1 MNRVLRPKN
10 LNLESLPATT
20 RLRPP
25 QATGETSHPRRAV
38 VRPRPSVVNSKNT
51 KCGGADKVQP
61 QVLELQRFPRSKTF
75 SPSELPRVR
84 RSSRLQ
90 GARFRPQIGEDSSAT
105 GPRIA
110 RNSNR
115 THPARGLRGGALIPV
130 RGTRTELPASART
143 QPSSRSFWTRN
154 EHTSRESQ
162 RHGPA
167 SDDATRQA
175 AP

>member
-1 MNRVLRPKN
+1 MASPRMNRVLRPKN

-51 KCGGADKVQP
+51 KCGGADQVQP

-75 SPSELPRVR
+75 SPAELPRVR

-90 GARFRPQIGEDSSAT
+90 GARFGPQIGEDFVGDRPTDRSEFEPNSPGS
-105 GPRIA
+105 GPSRRGAHAGAWYAHGVA
-110 RNSNR
+110 RKRQDTAVISQLLDAQR
-115 THPARGLRGGALIPV
+115 AHVPGEPA
-130 RGTRTELPASART
+130 ART
-143 QPSSRSFWTRN
+143 RKR
-154 EHTSRESQ
+154 
-162 RHGPA
+162 
-167 SDDATRQA
+167 
-175 AP
+175 

>member
-51 KCGGADKVQP
+51 KYGGADQVQP

-75 SPSELPRVR
+75 SPAELPRVR

-90 GARFRPQIGEDSSAT
+90 GARFGPQIGEDFVGDRPTDRSEFEPNSPGSGPSRRGAHT
-105 GPRIA
+105 GAWTRRSCPQAPDTGVISQLLDAQRA
-110 RNSNR
+110 QVPGE
-115 THPARGLRGGALIPV
+115 PA
-130 RGTRTELPASART
+130 ART
-143 QPSSRSFWTRN
+143 RKR
-154 EHTSRESQ
+154 
-162 RHGPA
+162 
-167 SDDATRQA
+167 
-175 AP
+175 

>member
-51 KCGGADKVQP
+51 KCGGADQVQP

-75 SPSELPRVR
+75 GPAELPRVR

-90 GARFRPQIGEDSSAT
+90 GARFGPRIGEDSSAT

-115 THPARGLRGGALIPV
+115 THPARGLRGGALTPV
-130 RGTRTELPASART
+130 PGHARSCPQAPDTGVISQLLDAQRAHVPGEPAERTRKR
-143 QPSSRSFWTRN
+143 
-154 EHTSRESQ
+154 
-162 RHGPA
+162 
-167 SDDATRQA
+167 
-175 AP
+175 